1 MKEDSLK
8 LAKLKTKLKKIQI
21 NIILKI
27 RKLKNK
33 ILELFSKDSE
43 EFENELELKIEDKNL
58 LRDIEQ
64 DVSKLSQKIRSEQQD
79 QIDWDE
85 IKGFGP
91 SKGRKFI
98 KHEILS
104 PHDYWYAQFHSII
117 QYLLNQNGLKKIAD
131 EISNSFTFGEPLLS
145 RILTK
150 IEESKFNKDP
160 IILYSLSKNYY

>member
-1 MKEDSLK
+1 MKDDSLK
-8 LAKLKTKLKKIQI
+8 LEKLKTKLKKIQI
-21 NIILKI
+21 NLILKI
-27 RKLKNK
+27 RKLKNR
-33 ILELFSKDSE
+33 ILEVFSKDSE
-43 EFENELELKIEDKNL
+43 DFENEVELKIEDKNL

-79 QIDWDE
+79 QIDWGE

-98 KHEILS
+98 KHVIPSNYE
-104 PHDYWYAQFHSII
+104 YWNTQFHSLF
-117 QYLLNQNGLKKIAD
+117 QYLSNQNGIRKIVNG
-131 EISNSFTFGEPLLS
+131 ISNSLTFSQPLLA

-160 IILYSLSKNYY
+160 IILYSLSKDSY